1 MVGDRR
7 SASHQPVMM
16 ILAFFVDEVP
26 SLVGGA
32 CNERLDKVDTEE
44 TKEVYKGGDEGKN
57 SCQFG
62 ESDDVKGNGVTDLVP
77 RR

>member
-1 MVGDRR
+1 
-7 SASHQPVMM
+7 M
-16 ILAFFVDEVP
+16 ILTFFFVDKVP
-26 SLVGGA
+26 GLVGGA
-32 CNERLDKVDTEE
+32 SNERLDKVDTEE
-44 TKEVYKGGDEGKN
+44 AKEVYKGGDEGKN